1 VRSKGGVSVFPVK
14 VNFIKKIFF
23 FGFLFF
29 VWKED
34 AGLVHNILRDRS
46 AARATATARVAD
58 VGPSVLIVLPLLG
71 CSKEGWEI
79 GGDRVARVI
88 CPLKADGNPPLARR
102 VVPDGSHDT
111 ARGELKVCLSLHV
124 VAGGGVGERVD
135 GRRGHV
141 VCVSLIKGIVVQA

>member
-1 VRSKGGVSVFPVK
+1 VEFPFTPSKS
-14 VNFIKKIFF
+14 ILSKKIFF
-23 FGFLFF
+23 LFF
-29 VWKED
+29 CFLCGKRDV
-34 AGLVHNILRDRS
+34 GLVHNILRKRS
-46 AARATATARVAD
+46 AARAAAAARVAD

-79 GGDRVARVI
+79 GGNRVAWVI
-88 CPLKADGNPPLARR
+88 CPLKTDGNPPLARR

-111 ARGELKVCLSLHV
+111 ARGELEVCLPLNV

-141 VCVSLIKGIVVQA
+141 VCVSLIKGIVV